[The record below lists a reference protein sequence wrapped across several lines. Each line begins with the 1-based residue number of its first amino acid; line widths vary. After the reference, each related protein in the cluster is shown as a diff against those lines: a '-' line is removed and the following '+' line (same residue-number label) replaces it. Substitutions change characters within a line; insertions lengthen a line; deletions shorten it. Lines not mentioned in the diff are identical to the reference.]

1 MLQMQPAW
9 TLCTQLCAA
18 FKLIASAEMVPG
30 AEYRATAMIGEKPV
44 TSVII
49 NGVELNCL
57 MDTGSQ
63 VSFITEA
70 CYKEHFNK
78 SNMKSI
84 NCLTI
89 RAADGLSIPYVG
101 YFEASVTLNDSVL
114 CDRAILVIKD
124 NGDMLC

>member
-1 MLQMQPAW
+1 
-9 TLCTQLCAA
+9 
-18 FKLIASAEMVPG
+18 MVPG
-30 AEYRATAMIGEKPV
+30 AEYRATAMIGEKAV

-124 NGDMLC
+124 NGQSTQGQYCRPIYMLP